1 MELLDRAQN
10 PTPHTHTPQTP
21 HNAADC
27 GPRLVGGT
35 GAQKVLAGLISVGG
49 PRFVASVMPPPPPR
63 FSLPL
68 RFPLPPTIHLSPEHG
83 RPSPPGRSLP
93 SPRRGPALSF
103 PSSRGCAASTAKLI
117 LNVSS
122 QLSKPLSNYRNRGF
136 QKQREGLLSS
146 GCLLYMRLMKN
157 K

>member
-10 PTPHTHTPQTP
+10 PTPHTHTPNPPQRSRLR
-21 HNAADC
+21 AAIS
-27 GPRLVGGT
+27 GRHRSPEGAGGT
-35 GAQKVLAGLISVGG
+35 YLCRG

-122 QLSKPLSNYRNRGF
+122 QLSKPLSNYRNQGF